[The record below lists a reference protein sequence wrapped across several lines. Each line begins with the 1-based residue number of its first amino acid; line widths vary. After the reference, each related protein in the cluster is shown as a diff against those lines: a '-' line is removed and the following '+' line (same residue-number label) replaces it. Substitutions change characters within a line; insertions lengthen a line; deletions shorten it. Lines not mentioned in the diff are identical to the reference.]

1 MSTQPC
7 PICKA
12 PQPEDLRYPNH
23 LCEACVRRAVDE
35 RGRALAFGN
44 TSLAGGFV
52 ATYVD
57 TGAVHEG
64 HRCWVDGVA
73 CWADEARFGGVVV
86 QPYGEHD
93 EFPNAYYERK
103 K

>member
-12 PQPEDLRYPNH
+12 PQPEDPRYPNH
-23 LCEACVRRAVDE
+23 LCEPCVQRAKSED
-35 RGRALAFGN
+35 GRALRFGN
-44 TSLAGGFV
+44 TSFGGGFE
-52 ATYVD
+52 ATYAD
-57 TGAVHEG
+57 TGEIHEG

-93 EFPNAYYERK
+93 EFPAKYWPK